1 MIKEAILKGAQSF
14 DDARKFDEE
23 ERAQYMNASEAL
35 TCIRKQWYHKHKA
48 ETDGPE
54 NWGFARRGLHG
65 EVYMV
70 DRIRRT
76 NTPTLFMG
84 DDQVQIIDHELQMS
98 CSPDGLIEAEDG
110 KSWLGVEFKT
120 IDPRTNRSK
129 LPKPEHVAQL
139 QISMAMFEKHREEFP
154 ELGSL
159 HISGGLVVYMDASN
173 YNDIV
178 EHPVKLDVNALD
190 KLASRAKR
198 LLGAKTV
205 GRLAR
210 EGKTNGGSEC
220 KQRCNFN
227 KPCGVQGAADVEV
240 SSTTTSLQVVAYL
253 GAKAEE
259 SAAKAKKDALG
270 EDIKAALKSAGK
282 THDLVDGHT
291 IALTTRVGSVSY
303 AKVVKDHCSNVDLE
317 PYRGSPSESLTVK

>member
-35 TCIRKQWYHKHKA
+35 TCIRKQWYNKHKA
-48 ETDGPE
+48 AADGPE

-84 DDQVQIIDHELQMS
+84 DDQVQIIDHDLQLS
-98 CSPDGLIEAEDG
+98 CSPDGLVEAEDG
-110 KSWLGVEFKT
+110 KSWVGVEFKT
-120 IDPRTNRSK
+120 IDPRTNRSN

-139 QISMAMFEKHREEFP
+139 QIAMAMFEKHREEFP

-159 HISGGLVVYMDASN
+159 PLSGGVISYMDASN
-173 YNDIV
+173 YDDITDY
-178 EHPVKLDVNALD
+178 PVKLDMHALD
-190 KLASRAKR
+190 KLATRAKR
-198 LLGAKTV
+198 LLSSKTV
-205 GRLAR
+205 GRLSR

-220 KQRCNFN
+220 KQRCSFN
-227 KPCGVQGAADVEV
+227 KVCGVDGAAEVEV

-259 SAAKAKKDALG
+259 SAAKAKKDALA

-282 THDLVDGHT
+282 NRDVVDGHT

-303 AKVVKDHCSNVDLE
+303 AKVVKDHCPGVDLE